1 MLHGI
6 KIRSAFNQLHNE
18 GLSYLYRGIG
28 PPLMQKTLSLSVM
41 FGVYDG
47 VKKPAIDVY
56 GINQYSAKCIAG
68 MVSGTFEAVLMPFE
82 RVQTILADSYYH
94 EKYRNTY
101 HAFRMIYTELGWK
114 ELYRGLV
121 PILLRNGPSNA
132 VFFILREEAQK
143 LPQKVSLRSS
153 NSFRNQPQ
161 TNLRL
166 TWI

>member
-6 KIRSAFNQLHNE
+6 KITSAFSQLHNE
-18 GLSYLYRGIG
+18 GLAYLYRGIG

-47 VKKPAIDVY
+47 VKRPAIEVFEM
-56 GINQYSAKCIAG
+56 NQYSAKCIAG

-82 RVQTILADSYYH
+82 RIQTILADSFYH
-94 EKYRNTY
+94 DKYRNTY
-101 HAFRMIYTELGWK
+101 HAFRAIHSEYGWK
-114 ELYRGLV
+114 ELYRGLI

-143 LPQKVSLRSS
+143 LPQKVRKCGD
-153 NSFRNQPQ
+153 F
-161 TNLRL
+161 
-166 TWI
+166 